1 MEVNKLEV
9 ERLQKEIERCEG
21 LEIVDGF
28 DSVILQMNIDV
39 ARIAIDSG
47 DMLGMVD
54 AHRKLQKYTRDTK

>member
-1 MEVNKLEV
+1 MKGMEVNKLEV

-39 ARIAIDSG
+39 AR
-47 DMLGMVD
+47 
-54 AHRKLQKYTRDTK
+54 